1 MPVVCCSVSPQAAF
15 GWDVFNKDSLNRAYD
30 RRLDTLAVVGAAGAS
45 GGQASASAVEYGQV
59 ERPSEAALD
68 RMVRRR
74 RARRAARAERARGD
88 GYGSMISERGRDA
101 HWRR

>member
-1 MPVVCCSVSPQAAF
+1 VRCSGSPQAAF

-30 RRLDTLAVVGAAGAS
+30 RRLDTLAVIGKAGAS
-45 GGQASASAVEYGQV
+45 GGGQASASAVEYGQV

-88 GYGSMISERGRDA
+88 GYGSMVSERARDA
-101 HWRR
+101 HRRR